1 MLNGQGGYFF
11 CAMLNVSIITIAR
24 GLLGLISLLI
34 ISYLISNNRKK
45 IKWKIVFISLLIQFI
60 VAFSILKI
68 SLVKSAFEII
78 SRFFVRI
85 INYTNSGSSFL
96 FSSLVDQEKFSY
108 IFAFQV
114 LPVIIFFSALTSI
127 LYYFGIIQKI
137 ISFLAWLLKRFLN
150 ITGAESLS
158 LAGNIFLGQTESP
171 ILIKSY
177 LENMSKSQL
186 FVVMVGGMSTVAGS
200 VLAAYIGLL
209 GGGDIDEQL
218 KFSTHLLTASVM
230 AAPGAV
236 AISKIIFPDYEVNED
251 KSIEID
257 KNKIDGNILLSITR
271 GTIEGVKLAVNV
283 GAMLLVFLALIA
295 LLNDVIGIVGELTN
309 LNLLISETTDFE
321 KLSIEFILG
330 YLVAPLMWLIGVS
343 IHECAIMGQLLGVK
357 IVSSEFIAFIQLAGL
372 KNIDESVN
380 LLSKKSI
387 TMATFML
394 CGFANLASIGIQI
407 GGIGVLAPG
416 QRKNLSELGFK
427 AMLGGTIVSLI
438 SACFAG
444 ILIN

>member
-1 MLNGQGGYFF
+1 MI
-11 CAMLNVSIITIAR
+11 NVSVISIIR
-24 GLLGLISLLI
+24 GIVGLISLII

-45 IKWKIVFISLLIQFI
+45 IKWRTVF
-60 VAFSILKI
+60 VSILVQFGIAVLIVKI
-68 SLVKSAFEII
+68 PFIQSLFKILAK
-78 SRFFVRI
+78 FFVRL
-85 INYTNSGSSFL
+85 INYTTSGSSFL
-96 FSSLVDQEKFSY
+96 FSFLADQESSSY

-114 LPVIIFFSALTSI
+114 LPVIIFFSALTSM
-127 LYYFGIIQKI
+127 LYHLGAIQRVV
-137 ISFLAWLLKRFLN
+137 SFLAWMLNRFLK

-177 LENMSKSQL
+177 LEKMTKSQL

-209 GGGDIDEQL
+209 GGNDVNEQL

-236 AISKIIFPDYEVNED
+236 AISKIIFPDSEKYVED
-251 KSIEID
+251 PVEIE
-257 KNKIDGNILLSITR
+257 KEKIDGNILLSITR

-283 GAMLLVFLALIA
+283 GAMLLVFLAIIA
-295 LLNDVIGIVGELTN
+295 MLNDIMWLIGDLFGVN
-309 LNLLISETTDFE
+309 VLISEFTNYDNF
-321 KLSIEFILG
+321 SIEFILG
-330 YLVAPLMWLIGVS
+330 YLLAPLMWLIGVTYQ
-343 IHECAIMGQLLGVK
+343 ECSLMGQLLGIK
-357 IVSSEFIAFIQLAGL
+357 IVSSEFVAFMQLADF
-372 KNIDESVN
+372 KNIEASGS

-416 QRKNLSELGFK
+416 QRKNLSDLGFK
-427 AMLGGTIVSLI
+427 AMIAGTIVSLI

-444 ILIN
+444 ILIG

>member
-1 MLNGQGGYFF
+1 MVDFSF
-11 CAMLNVSIITIAR
+11 VSIGR
-24 GLLGLISLLI
+24 GLIGITSLVFV
-34 ISYLISNNRKK
+34 SYLLSNNKK
-45 IKWKIVFISLLIQFI
+45 NIHWKTVFVSILVQLA
-60 VAFSILKI
+60 VAISILKI
-68 SLVKSAFEII
+68 SLIQSVFEII
-78 SRFFVRI
+78 SKFFVRI
-85 INYTNSGSSFL
+85 INYTASGSMFL
-96 FSSLVDQEKFSY
+96 FSSLVDQEKSSY

-114 LPVIIFFSALTSI
+114 LPVIIFFSALTSM
-127 LYYFGIIQKI
+127 LYHLGIIQKI
-137 ISFLAWLLKRFLN
+137 VSFLAWLLNRFLK

-177 LENMSKSQL
+177 LEKMTKPQL
-186 FVVMVGGMSTVAGS
+186 FIVMVGGMSTVAGS

-209 GGGDIDEQL
+209 GGNDLNEQL

-236 AISKIIFPDYEVNED
+236 AISRIIFPDSGKHTDINSE
-251 KSIEID
+251 IE
-257 KNKIDGNILLSITR
+257 KEKIRGNILLSIAR

-283 GAMLLVFLALIA
+283 GAMLLVFLAIIAMINDIMWLIGD
-295 LLNDVIGIVGELTN
+295 LFN
-309 LNLLISETTDFE
+309 LNVLISEFTNFDN
-321 KLSIEFILG
+321 LSVEFVLG
-330 YLVAPLMWLIGVS
+330 YLLAPIMWLIGVTYQ
-343 IHECAIMGQLLGVK
+343 ECALMGQLLGIK
-357 IVSSEFIAFIQLAGL
+357 IVSSEFVAFIQLADI
-372 KNIDESVN
+372 KNIDTSISR
-380 LLSKKSI
+380 LSNKSI

-427 AMLGGTIVSLI
+427 AMIAGTIVSLT

-444 ILIN
+444 ILIS

>member
-1 MLNGQGGYFF
+1 MD
-11 CAMLNVSIITIAR
+11 VSIITNTR
-24 GLLGLISLLI
+24 GVIGLISLIL
-34 ISYLISNNRKK
+34 ISYLLSNNRKK
-45 IKWKIVFISLLIQFI
+45 IHWKTVFISILIQFT
-60 VAFSILKI
+60 VAISILKI
-68 SLVKSAFEII
+68 SLVQSVFKLI
-78 SRFFVRI
+78 SKFFVRI
-85 INYTNSGSSFL
+85 INYTASGSTFL
-96 FSSLVDQEKFSY
+96 FSSLVDQEKSSY

-114 LPVIIFFSALTSI
+114 LPVIIFFSALTSM
-127 LYYFGIIQKI
+127 LYHLGIIQKI
-137 ISFLAWLLKRFLN
+137 VSFLAWLLNRFLK

-177 LENMSKSQL
+177 LEKMTKSQL
-186 FVVMVGGMSTVAGS
+186 FIVMVGGMSTVAGS

-209 GGGDIDEQL
+209 GGNDVNEQL

-236 AISKIIFPDYEVNED
+236 AISKIIYPDSENHAEITLE
-251 KSIEID
+251 IE
-257 KNKIDGNILLSITR
+257 KEKINGGILLSLAR
-271 GTIEGVKLAVNV
+271 GTLEGIKLAVNV
-283 GAMLLVFLALIA
+283 GAMLLVFLAIIA
-295 LLNDVIGIVGELTN
+295 LLNDIMWFIGDLLS
-309 LNLLISETTDFE
+309 LNVLISEFTNFDNF
-321 KLSIEFILG
+321 SIEFVLG
-330 YLVAPLMWLIGVS
+330 YLLAPLMWLIGVTYQ
-343 IHECAIMGQLLGVK
+343 ECALMGQLLGIK
-357 IVSSEFIAFIQLAGL
+357 IVSSEFVAFVQLADL
-372 KNIDESVN
+372 KTIGASNI

-427 AMLGGTIVSLI
+427 AMLAGTIVSLI

-444 ILIN
+444 ILIS

>member
-1 MLNGQGGYFF
+1 MD
-11 CAMLNVSIITIAR
+11 VSIITITR
-24 GLLGLISLLI
+24 GVIGLISLIL
-34 ISYLISNNRKK
+34 ISYLLSNNRKK
-45 IKWKIVFISLLIQFI
+45 IHWKTVFISILIQFT
-60 VAFSILKI
+60 VAISILKI
-68 SLVKSAFEII
+68 SLVQSVFKLI
-78 SRFFVRI
+78 SKFFVRI
-85 INYTNSGSSFL
+85 INYTASGSTFL
-96 FSSLVDQEKFSY
+96 FSSLVDQEKSSY

-114 LPVIIFFSALTSI
+114 LPVIIFFSALTSM
-127 LYYFGIIQKI
+127 LYHLGIIQKI
-137 ISFLAWLLKRFLN
+137 VSFLAWLLNRFLK

-177 LENMSKSQL
+177 LEKMTKSQL
-186 FVVMVGGMSTVAGS
+186 FIVMVGGMSTVAGS

-209 GGGDIDEQL
+209 GGNDVNEQL

-236 AISKIIFPDYEVNED
+236 AISKIIYPDSENHAEITLE
-251 KSIEID
+251 IE
-257 KNKIDGNILLSITR
+257 KEKINGGILLSLAR
-271 GTIEGVKLAVNV
+271 GTLEGIKLAVNV
-283 GAMLLVFLALIA
+283 GAMLLVFLAIIA
-295 LLNDVIGIVGELTN
+295 LLNDIMWFIGDLLS
-309 LNLLISETTDFE
+309 LNVLISEFTNFDNF
-321 KLSIEFILG
+321 SIEFVLG
-330 YLVAPLMWLIGVS
+330 YLLAPLMWLIGVTYQ
-343 IHECAIMGQLLGVK
+343 ECALMGQLLGIK
-357 IVSSEFIAFIQLAGL
+357 IVSSEFVAFVKLADL
-372 KNIDESVN
+372 KTIGASNI

-427 AMLGGTIVSLI
+427 AMVAGTIVSLI

-444 ILIN
+444 ILIS

>member
-1 MLNGQGGYFF
+1 MD
-11 CAMLNVSIITIAR
+11 VSIITITR
-24 GLLGLISLLI
+24 GVIGLISLIL
-34 ISYLISNNRKK
+34 ISYLLSNNRKK
-45 IKWKIVFISLLIQFI
+45 IHWKTVIISILIQFT
-60 VAFSILKI
+60 VAISILKI
-68 SLVKSAFEII
+68 SLVQSVFKLI
-78 SRFFVRI
+78 SKFFVRI
-85 INYTNSGSSFL
+85 INYTASGSTFL
-96 FSSLVDQEKFSY
+96 FSSLVDQEKSSY

-114 LPVIIFFSALTSI
+114 LPVIIFFSALTSM
-127 LYYFGIIQKI
+127 LYHLGIIQKI
-137 ISFLAWLLKRFLN
+137 VSFLAWLLNRFLK

-177 LENMSKSQL
+177 LEKMTKSQL
-186 FVVMVGGMSTVAGS
+186 FIVMVGGMSTVAGS

-209 GGGDIDEQL
+209 GGNDVNEQL

-236 AISKIIFPDYEVNED
+236 AISKIIYPDSENHAEITLE
-251 KSIEID
+251 IE
-257 KNKIDGNILLSITR
+257 KEKINGGILLSLAR
-271 GTIEGVKLAVNV
+271 GTLEGIKLAVNV
-283 GAMLLVFLALIA
+283 GAMLLVFLAIIA
-295 LLNDVIGIVGELTN
+295 LLNDIMWFIGDILS
-309 LNLLISETTDFE
+309 LNVLISEFTNFDNF
-321 KLSIEFILG
+321 SIEFVLG
-330 YLVAPLMWLIGVS
+330 YLLAPLMWLIGVTYQ
-343 IHECAIMGQLLGVK
+343 ECALMGQLLGIK
-357 IVSSEFIAFIQLAGL
+357 IVSSEFGAFVKLADL
-372 KNIDESVN
+372 KTIGTSNI

-427 AMLGGTIVSLI
+427 AMVAGTIVSLI

-444 ILIN
+444 ILIS

>member
-1 MLNGQGGYFF
+1 MD
-11 CAMLNVSIITIAR
+11 VSIITITR
-24 GLLGLISLLI
+24 GVIGLISLIL
-34 ISYLISNNRKK
+34 ISYLLSNNRKK
-45 IKWKIVFISLLIQFI
+45 IHWKTVIISILIQFT
-60 VAFSILKI
+60 VAISILKI
-68 SLVKSAFEII
+68 SLVQSVFKLI
-78 SRFFVRI
+78 SKLFVRI
-85 INYTNSGSSFL
+85 INYTASGSTFL
-96 FSSLVDQEKFSY
+96 FSSLVDQEKSSY

-114 LPVIIFFSALTSI
+114 LPVIIFFSALTSM
-127 LYYFGIIQKI
+127 LYHLGIIQKI
-137 ISFLAWLLKRFLN
+137 VSFLAWLLNRFLK

-177 LENMSKSQL
+177 LEKMTKSQL
-186 FVVMVGGMSTVAGS
+186 FIVMVGGMSTVAGS

-209 GGGDIDEQL
+209 GGNDVNEQL

-236 AISKIIFPDYEVNED
+236 AISKIIYPDSKNHAEITLE
-251 KSIEID
+251 IE
-257 KNKIDGNILLSITR
+257 KEKINGGILLSLAR
-271 GTIEGVKLAVNV
+271 GTLEGIKLAVNV
-283 GAMLLVFLALIA
+283 GAMLLVCLAIIA
-295 LLNDVIGIVGELTN
+295 LLNDIMWFIGDLLS
-309 LNLLISETTDFE
+309 LNVLISEFTNFE
-321 KLSIEFILG
+321 NFSIEFVLG
-330 YLVAPLMWLIGVS
+330 YLLAPLMWLIGVTYQ
-343 IHECAIMGQLLGVK
+343 ECALMGQLLGIK
-357 IVSSEFIAFIQLAGL
+357 IVSSEFVAFVKLADL
-372 KNIDESVN
+372 KTIGASNI

-427 AMLGGTIVSLI
+427 AMVAGTIVSLI

-444 ILIN
+444 ILIS

>member
-1 MLNGQGGYFF
+1 MD
-11 CAMLNVSIITIAR
+11 VSIITITR
-24 GLLGLISLLI
+24 GVIGLISLIL
-34 ISYLISNNRKK
+34 ISYLLSNNRKK
-45 IKWKIVFISLLIQFI
+45 IHWKTVIISILIQFT
-60 VAFSILKI
+60 VAISILKI
-68 SLVKSAFEII
+68 SLVQSVFKLI
-78 SRFFVRI
+78 SKLFVRI
-85 INYTNSGSSFL
+85 INYTASGSTFL
-96 FSSLVDQEKFSY
+96 FSSLVNQEKSSY

-114 LPVIIFFSALTSI
+114 LPVIIFFSALTSM
-127 LYYFGIIQKI
+127 LYHLGIIQKI
-137 ISFLAWLLKRFLN
+137 VSFLAWLLNRFLK

-177 LENMSKSQL
+177 LEKMTKSQL
-186 FVVMVGGMSTVAGS
+186 FIVMVGGMSTVAGS

-209 GGGDIDEQL
+209 GGNDVNEQL

-236 AISKIIFPDYEVNED
+236 AISKIIYPDSKNHAEITLE
-251 KSIEID
+251 IE
-257 KNKIDGNILLSITR
+257 KEKINGGILLSLAR
-271 GTIEGVKLAVNV
+271 GTLEGIKLAVNV
-283 GAMLLVFLALIA
+283 GAMLLVFLAIIA
-295 LLNDVIGIVGELTN
+295 LLNDIMWFIGDLLS
-309 LNLLISETTDFE
+309 LNVLISEFTNFE
-321 KLSIEFILG
+321 NFSIEFVLG
-330 YLVAPLMWLIGVS
+330 YLLAPLMWLIGVTYQ
-343 IHECAIMGQLLGVK
+343 ECALMGQLLGIK
-357 IVSSEFIAFIQLAGL
+357 IVSSEFVAFVKLADL
-372 KNIDESVN
+372 KTIGASNI

-427 AMLGGTIVSLI
+427 AMVAGTIVSLI

-444 ILIN
+444 ILIS

>member
-1 MLNGQGGYFF
+1 MD
-11 CAMLNVSIITIAR
+11 VSIITITR
-24 GLLGLISLLI
+24 GVIGLISLIL
-34 ISYLISNNRKK
+34 ISYLLSNNRKK
-45 IKWKIVFISLLIQFI
+45 IHWKTVIISILIQFT
-60 VAFSILKI
+60 VAISILKI
-68 SLVKSAFEII
+68 SLVQSVFKLI
-78 SRFFVRI
+78 SKFFVRI
-85 INYTNSGSSFL
+85 INYTASGSTFL
-96 FSSLVDQEKFSY
+96 FSSLVDQEKSSY

-114 LPVIIFFSALTSI
+114 LPVIIFFSALTSM
-127 LYYFGIIQKI
+127 LYHLGIIQKI
-137 ISFLAWLLKRFLN
+137 VSFLAWLLNRFLK

-177 LENMSKSQL
+177 LEKMTKSQL
-186 FVVMVGGMSTVAGS
+186 FIVMVGGMSTVAGS

-209 GGGDIDEQL
+209 GGNDVNEQL

-236 AISKIIFPDYEVNED
+236 AISKIIYPDSENHAEITLE
-251 KSIEID
+251 IE
-257 KNKIDGNILLSITR
+257 KEKINGGILLSLAR
-271 GTIEGVKLAVNV
+271 GTLEGIKLAVNV
-283 GAMLLVFLALIA
+283 GAMLLVFLAIIA
-295 LLNDVIGIVGELTN
+295 LLNDIMWFIGDLLS
-309 LNLLISETTDFE
+309 LNVLISEFTNFDNF
-321 KLSIEFILG
+321 SIEFVLG
-330 YLVAPLMWLIGVS
+330 YLLAPIMWLIGVTYQ
-343 IHECAIMGQLLGVK
+343 ECALMGQLLGIK
-357 IVSSEFIAFIQLAGL
+357 IVSSEFVAFVQLADL
-372 KNIDESVN
+372 KTSGASNI

-427 AMLGGTIVSLI
+427 AMVAGTIVSLI

-444 ILIN
+444 ILIS